1 MYNRIRTSHQEIA
14 QHIGELRKPLEAPK
28 LALQAEAI
36 EDYVMERG
44 ITTIYHFTPIQNLP
58 SICAHGLLNRTSV
71 SKLRDP
77 AILFPDTYRGD
88 KAEWAIC
95 CSIEWPNYKMM
106 YVKQIHQEIQFA
118 VLALDASI
126 LWELECVFVP
136 GNSARAD
143 LRHRL
148 HALKSDRFNRLRHL
162 QALFPEPDTR
172 KLLWQSY
179 PEDVQAEV
187 LIAEAPVDLSYCQ
200 FIYFN
205 SSRALRDAPD
215 LPWPSHIRCEAYSE
229 IFIARP
235 DLRRR

>member
-1 MYNRIRTSHQEIA
+1 MYNRIRSSRQEIA

-36 EDYVMERG
+36 EEYVMARA
-44 ITTIYHFTPIQNLP
+44 ITTVYHFTPIQNLP
-58 SICAHGLLNRTSV
+58 SICAHGLLNRTLV

-88 KAEWAIC
+88 RAEWAIC

-106 YVKQIHQEIQFA
+106 YMKERYQDIQFA
-118 VLALDASI
+118 VLALDASV

-187 LIAEAPVDLSYCQ
+187 LIAEAPVDLSFCQ
-200 FIYFN
+200 FIYFKSFN
-205 SSRALRDAPD
+205 ALHNARY
-215 LPWPSHIRCEAYSE
+215 LPWPAHIQCEVYSE
-229 IFIARP
+229 IFSVRP